1 MVRSSSAINPGT
13 ATVAP
18 TRVQPLLAQQSSHL
32 LGERGQ
38 RPLDPAHVG
47 DRTGDPV
54 SHGTRQIEDDRG
66 DVLHVGLEADADVSA
81 TGEGEPEAR
90 AAAIPAAHLL
100 VGADRAGQLQVA
112 DDRTDRGLGEP
123 GAAGELRPGRGSV
136 LTQ

>member
-1 MVRSSSAINPGT
+1 MVRSSSAISPGT

-18 TRVQPLLAQQSSHL
+18 TGCSPSVAQQRGHL

-47 DRTGDPV
+47 DRAGDPV
-54 SHGTRQIEDDRG
+54 PHRTRQVDDDRG

-81 TGEGEPEAR
+81 PGEGEPEAR
-90 AAAIPAAHLL
+90 AAAITAAHLL
-100 VGADRAGQLQVA
+100 VGADRAGLLQVA

-123 GAAGELRPGRGSV
+123 GAAGELRAGGGSV